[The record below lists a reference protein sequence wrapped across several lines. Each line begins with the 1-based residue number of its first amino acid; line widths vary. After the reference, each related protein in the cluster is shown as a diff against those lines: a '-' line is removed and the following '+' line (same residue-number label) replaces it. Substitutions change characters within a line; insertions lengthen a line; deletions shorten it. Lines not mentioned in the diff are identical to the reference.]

1 LISTVNLSDKRI
13 VFFGTPEFA
22 AVVLQKIISE
32 GFTVSGV
39 VTVPDKPQGRGKQ
52 MLPSAVKKVAMDYGL
67 PVLQPEK
74 HKDPI
79 FLAALAEFNADVFVV
94 VAYRILPPEVFDM
107 PPLGSF
113 NLHAS
118 LLPKYRG
125 AAPIH
130 WAIINGE
137 QDTGVTTFKLSKGID
152 TGGIYLQESVAIS
165 PEENLGS
172 LYEKLA
178 ARGSELVIHTLA
190 QLFNSSITV
199 TPQTDEFATLAPKIT
214 KELGLIDWNKPAP
227 EINNL
232 IRGLSPTPCAYFL
245 HNGKVYKIHS
255 AKVSNQTLNI
265 GEIHQSKS
273 QIIIGC
279 ASGSLEVLELQ
290 AEGKRKM
297 NVVEFLRGN
306 SL

>member
-1 LISTVNLSDKRI
+1 MISAESLANKRI

-32 GFTVSGV
+32 GFTVAGV

-52 MLPSAVKKVAMDYGL
+52 MLPSAVKKVAIDFGL
-67 PVLQPEK
+67 PILQPEK
-74 HKDPI
+74 HKDPT

-130 WAIINGE
+130 WAIINGDTE
-137 QDTGVTTFKLSKGID
+137 TGVTTFKLAKGVD
-152 TGGIYLQESVAIS
+152 TGGVYLQERVAIS

-172 LYEKLA
+172 LYERLA
-178 ARGSELVIHTLA
+178 VSGSNLVVQTLTR
-190 QLFNSSITV
+190 LFEGNVTV
-199 TPQTDEFATLAPKIT
+199 THQTDEFATPAPKIT
-214 KELGLIDWNKPAP
+214 KELGLIDWNKSAT

-245 HNGKVYKIHS
+245 HNGKTYKIHS
-255 AKVSNQTLNI
+255 AKVSDHALSI

-279 ASGSLEVLELQ
+279 GSGALEVLELQ

-297 NVVEFLRGN
+297 DVGEFLRGN
-306 SL
+306 LI

>member
-1 LISTVNLSDKRI
+1 MISTANFSEKRI

-22 AVVLQKIISE
+22 AIVLQKVISE
-32 GFTVSGV
+32 GFTIAGV

-52 MLPSAVKKVAMDYGL
+52 MLPSAVKKVAMDYGI
-67 PVLQPEK
+67 PILQPEK
-74 HKDPI
+74 HKDPA

-137 QDTGVTTFKLSKGID
+137 EETGVTTFKLSQGID
-152 TGGIYLQESVAIS
+152 TGGIYLQEKIAIS
-165 PEENLGS
+165 PEENLGT
-172 LYEKLA
+172 LYDKLA
-178 ARGSELVIHTLA
+178 TRGSELVVQTLT
-190 QLFNSSITV
+190 QLFDGTVTV
-199 TPQTDEFATLAPKIT
+199 TPQSDEFATPAPKIT
-214 KELGLIDWNKPAP
+214 KELGLIDWNKPAAQ
-227 EINNL
+227 INNL
-232 IRGLSPTPCAYFL
+232 IRGLSPTPCAYFA
-245 HNGKVYKIHS
+245 HNGKTYKIHS
-255 AKVSNQTLNI
+255 AKVSDQTLKI
-265 GEIHQSKS
+265 GEIHQTKS

-297 NVVEFLRGN
+297 DVGEFLRGN